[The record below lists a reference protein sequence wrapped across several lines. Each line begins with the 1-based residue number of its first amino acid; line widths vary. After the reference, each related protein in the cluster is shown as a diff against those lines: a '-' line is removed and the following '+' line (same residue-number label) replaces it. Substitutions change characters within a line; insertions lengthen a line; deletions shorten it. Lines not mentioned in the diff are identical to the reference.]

1 MYIPIEY
8 MSRSGSGSESS
19 SGSGSSYSSGSVS
32 SNESESSSD
41 DEKDTDVYI
50 SNILLYFFLGW
61 FILIIVIIIL
71 TYLYLCLFLL
81 YQYIKNNLCV
91 KLKNCINCKNCK
103 NKILPITTYN
113 LKYKSKIITKNIN
126 KIDECSICLDNN
138 NKHSVKIK
146 CNHIFHNKCI
156 EEWKTISFK
165 NNNIVRCPLCRTEI

>member
-8 MSRSGSGSESS
+8 MSG
-19 SGSGSSYSSGSVS
+19 SGSVS

-41 DEKDTDVYI
+41 DEKDNDVYI

-113 LKYKSKIITKNIN
+113 LKYNLKYKSKIITKNIN

-156 EEWKTISFK
+156 EEWKTISIK
-165 NNNIVRCPLCRTEI
+165 NNNIVSCPLCRTEI